1 MTFSPTVM
9 SPRGSG
15 KAPSTLL
22 PPVLTRL
29 IRFTEGDRV
38 KTCFGTG
45 IFRTKIKGANGRP
58 VYIVDMDIGGVL
70 YSQTCWMMP
79 RLPSLNGNEIPP
91 GLAVQTPSDR
101 PAVVVGYRVLDKTYE
116 VEYEDGTRE
125 FLESKSVLLAVRTR
139 CRTKFGLGVVTNYR
153 REDGFYVVLLDS
165 NATAFL
171 NASDVSAVDLRLLGK
186 IPKPLSTDQIL
197 AEFNGRITYQ
207 QAQALSAA
215 GENAYLTVRA
225 YCEKN
230 AASLSSIAST
240 FNYSADYT
248 SALGSFVNPEFND
261 AAAKVRQ
268 AGEREL
274 QKLMEL
280 SELVK
285 KRVETKFTTNAE
297 LVELTVHSKK
307 ILNCVGSSIEMRQV
321 AEQLSKQLQAGA
333 KSEDGAA
340 LIAHFKT
347 MLQARVEQQQ
357 RRMRMLKPDQF
368 LNDLEQTLSP
378 RGLKNKGK
386 KLINDFAA
394 KDMALA
400 CIDPLEMMERVEN
413 LLPQVT
419 QQAAVFINES
429 EVMLAK
435 FQASKQGRTILA
447 KAKALAQVTDENPT
461 MLREKVAEAV
471 SKVKVNDLAKW
482 GRTLAV
488 DAAARQEFV
497 DQVKDRC
504 LDFLMSVLPSIEV
517 DPIIGTKDDVEY
529 SLSQLDLSKFKVRKE
544 KVSVKLGV
552 ATDDDVLTMKATHLS
567 AIIPRLNWTFV
578 QKRFPYLNG
587 GGTADAEVTG
597 GCVSLGFR
605 AEKVALAD
613 GTWQPTLAISS
624 IEIEIKEDLTLKI
637 NGSWFSSVYNILA
650 SLFKDLIKDYIASTL
665 EGSLIDHVVSLV
677 TVLNTFMMDYWPM
690 LLQLL
695 NVTVDQL
702 PIASAWRGAKPL
714 LPPMPNE
721 EDLTFTSTDLPIVL
735 AKRTRDR
742 MALVSGVTL
751 PNIKTSPLTD
761 AQRHELYRIP
771 LQSTIVG
778 INGLSCAKLTSKE
791 VQKLLKSLPVP
802 LTLRFATAV
811 PDDEF
816 QIKPRRTLR
825 TFDVSFG
832 EGPLGLKLR
841 ARPLAK
847 HGVIVAGFIPDRT
860 AMCNEPL
867 PAVGQGEA
875 SGQIRPGHL
884 LLRANGID
892 VRTMEFSA
900 VLNTLK
906 SLPRPAVLT
915 FSTSPDGI
923 VSLKSWPPL
932 VDLDHRDAP
941 DGSSYVVVKGFSR
954 LPSFAKNS
962 KLIAED
968 DQVVAVNGSSVTSLP
983 YDKVMDL
990 LRQAMASP
998 PYRVGFSRGVNGG
1011 AEIATVTFPQGPM
1024 GILFRSDKD
1033 HGVYVKKFVAG
1044 LGPAERSGLVYRG
1057 CAILQVCGKNVD
1069 GLDVDAVQA
1078 MIDQAQP
1085 PYHLTVRDL
1094 DMENT
1099 LLAML

>member
-45 IFRTKIKGANGRP
+45 IFRTKIKFDLRCWPMYAHLDGTRGANGRP

-70 YSQTCWMMP
+70 YSQ
-79 RLPSLNGNEIPP
+79 
-91 GLAVQTPSDR
+91 
-101 PAVVVGYRVLDKTYE
+101 
-116 VEYEDGTRE
+116 
-125 FLESKSVLLAVRTR
+125 
-139 CRTKFGLGVVTNYR
+139 
-153 REDGFYVVLLDS
+153 
-165 NATAFL
+165 
-171 NASDVSAVDLRLLGK
+171 

-297 LVELTVHSKK
+297 LVE
-307 ILNCVGSSIEMRQV
+307 
-321 AEQLSKQLQAGA
+321 
-333 KSEDGAA
+333 
-340 LIAHFKT
+340 
-347 MLQARVEQQQ
+347 
-357 RRMRMLKPDQF
+357 
-368 LNDLEQTLSP
+368 
-378 RGLKNKGK
+378 NKGK

-471 SKVKVNDLAKW
+471 SKLKVNDLAKW

-544 KVSVKLGV
+544 KVSVKLG
-552 ATDDDVLTMKATHLS
+552 
-567 AIIPRLNWTFV
+567 
-578 QKRFPYLNG
+578 
-587 GGTADAEVTG
+587 
-597 GCVSLGFR
+597 
-605 AEKVALAD
+605 KVALAD

-702 PIASAWRGAKPL
+702 PVASAWRGAKPL

-998 PYRVGFSRGVNGG
+998 PYR
-1011 AEIATVTFPQGPM
+1011 
-1024 GILFRSDKD
+1024 D